1 MMQVQF
7 SGEKSRL
14 KAFYTADNVAEIL
27 GVSKSK
33 AYVLIRTLNKELA
46 NKIKSK
52 TLNEYGIKI
61 EDKVY
66 LEQNDVLSI
75 IEDLLVEIGNL
86 EEKYEDLERD
96 MQDNYKH
103 IPIEEQI

>member
-1 MMQVQF
+1 M
-7 SGEKSRL
+7 
-14 KAFYTADNVAEIL
+14 I
-27 GVSKSK
+27 
-33 AYVLIRTLNKELA
+33 INKELA

-66 LEQNDVLSI
+66 LEENDVLSI

>member
-1 MMQVQF
+1 M
-7 SGEKSRL
+7 
-14 KAFYTADNVAEIL
+14 I
-27 GVSKSK
+27 
-33 AYVLIRTLNKELA
+33 INKELA

-61 EDKVY
+61 DDKVY

-103 IPIEEQI
+103 IPVEEQI

>member
-1 MMQVQF
+1 MIVE
-7 SGEKSRL
+7 EKFL
-14 KAFYTADNVAEIL
+14 KE
-27 GVSKSK
+27 
-33 AYVLIRTLNKELA
+33 
-46 NKIKSK
+46 IKSK

-61 EDKVY
+61 DDKVY

>member
-1 MMQVQF
+1 M
-7 SGEKSRL
+7 
-14 KAFYTADNVAEIL
+14 I
-27 GVSKSK
+27 
-33 AYVLIRTLNKELA
+33 INKELA

-103 IPIEEQI
+103 IPVEEQI

>member
-1 MMQVQF
+1 M
-7 SGEKSRL
+7 
-14 KAFYTADNVAEIL
+14 I
-27 GVSKSK
+27 
-33 AYVLIRTLNKELA
+33 INKELA

-52 TLNEYGIKI
+52 TLNKYGIELRDKI
-61 EDKVY
+61 Y

-103 IPIEEQI
+103 ISIEEQI

>member
-1 MMQVQF
+1 M
-7 SGEKSRL
+7 
-14 KAFYTADNVAEIL
+14 I
-27 GVSKSK
+27 
-33 AYVLIRTLNKELA
+33 INKELA

-61 EDKVY
+61 DDKVY

-75 IEDLLVEIGNL
+75 IEDLLLEIGNL

>member
-1 MMQVQF
+1 M
-7 SGEKSRL
+7 
-14 KAFYTADNVAEIL
+14 I
-27 GVSKSK
+27 
-33 AYVLIRTLNKELA
+33 INKELA

-52 TLNEYGIKI
+52 TLNEYGIEVK
-61 EDKVY
+61 DKVY

-103 IPIEEQI
+103 IPVEEQI

>member
-1 MMQVQF
+1 M
-7 SGEKSRL
+7 
-14 KAFYTADNVAEIL
+14 I
-27 GVSKSK
+27 
-33 AYVLIRTLNKELA
+33 INKELA

-52 TLNEYGIKI
+52 TLNEYGI
-61 EDKVY
+61 ELRDKVY

>member
-1 MMQVQF
+1 M
-7 SGEKSRL
+7 
-14 KAFYTADNVAEIL
+14 I
-27 GVSKSK
+27 
-33 AYVLIRTLNKELA
+33 INKELA

-61 EDKVY
+61 DDKIY

>member
-1 MMQVQF
+1 M
-7 SGEKSRL
+7 
-14 KAFYTADNVAEIL
+14 I
-27 GVSKSK
+27 
-33 AYVLIRTLNKELA
+33 IHKELA

>member
-1 MMQVQF
+1 M
-7 SGEKSRL
+7 
-14 KAFYTADNVAEIL
+14 I
-27 GVSKSK
+27 
-33 AYVLIRTLNKELA
+33 INKELA
-46 NKIKSK
+46 NKIKSR

-61 EDKVY
+61 DDKVY

>member
-1 MMQVQF
+1 M
-7 SGEKSRL
+7 
-14 KAFYTADNVAEIL
+14 I
-27 GVSKSK
+27 
-33 AYVLIRTLNKELA
+33 INKELA

-61 EDKVY
+61 DDKVY

-75 IEDLLVEIGNL
+75 IEDLLVEISNL

>member
-1 MMQVQF
+1 M
-7 SGEKSRL
+7 
-14 KAFYTADNVAEIL
+14 I
-27 GVSKSK
+27 
-33 AYVLIRTLNKELA
+33 INKELA

-61 EDKVY
+61 DDKVY

-103 IPIEEQI
+103 ISIEEQI

>member
-1 MMQVQF
+1 M
-7 SGEKSRL
+7 
-14 KAFYTADNVAEIL
+14 I
-27 GVSKSK
+27 
-33 AYVLIRTLNKELA
+33 INKELA

-52 TLNEYGIKI
+52 TLNEYGVKLA
-61 EDKVY
+61 DKYY
-66 LEQNDVLSI
+66 LDQNDILSI

>member
-1 MMQVQF
+1 M
-7 SGEKSRL
+7 
-14 KAFYTADNVAEIL
+14 I
-27 GVSKSK
+27 
-33 AYVLIRTLNKELA
+33 INKELA

-52 TLNEYGIKI
+52 TLNEYGIEVK
-61 EDKVY
+61 DKVY

>member
-1 MMQVQF
+1 M
-7 SGEKSRL
+7 
-14 KAFYTADNVAEIL
+14 I
-27 GVSKSK
+27 
-33 AYVLIRTLNKELA
+33 INKELA

-103 IPIEEQI
+103 IPIEDQI

>member
-1 MMQVQF
+1 M
-7 SGEKSRL
+7 
-14 KAFYTADNVAEIL
+14 I
-27 GVSKSK
+27 
-33 AYVLIRTLNKELA
+33 INKELA

-86 EEKYEDLERD
+86 EEKCEDLERD

>member
-1 MMQVQF
+1 M
-7 SGEKSRL
+7 
-14 KAFYTADNVAEIL
+14 I
-27 GVSKSK
+27 
-33 AYVLIRTLNKELA
+33 INKELA

-61 EDKVY
+61 DDKVY

-75 IEDLLVEIGNL
+75 IEDLLVEIDNL

-96 MQDNYKH
+96 MQDNYRH

>member
-1 MMQVQF
+1 M
-7 SGEKSRL
+7 
-14 KAFYTADNVAEIL
+14 I
-27 GVSKSK
+27 
-33 AYVLIRTLNKELA
+33 INKELA

-61 EDKVY
+61 DDKVY
-66 LEQNDVLSI
+66 LEQNDILSI
-75 IEDLLVEIGNL
+75 IEDLLLEIGHL

-96 MQDNYKH
+96 MQDNYRH

>member
-1 MMQVQF
+1 M
-7 SGEKSRL
+7 
-14 KAFYTADNVAEIL
+14 I
-27 GVSKSK
+27 
-33 AYVLIRTLNKELA
+33 INKELA

>member
-1 MMQVQF
+1 M
-7 SGEKSRL
+7 
-14 KAFYTADNVAEIL
+14 I
-27 GVSKSK
+27 
-33 AYVLIRTLNKELA
+33 INKELA

-61 EDKVY
+61 DEKVY
-66 LEQNDVLSI
+66 LEQNDILSI

>member
-1 MMQVQF
+1 M
-7 SGEKSRL
+7 
-14 KAFYTADNVAEIL
+14 I
-27 GVSKSK
+27 
-33 AYVLIRTLNKELA
+33 INKELA

-52 TLNEYGIKI
+52 NLNEYGIKI

>member
-1 MMQVQF
+1 M
-7 SGEKSRL
+7 
-14 KAFYTADNVAEIL
+14 I
-27 GVSKSK
+27 
-33 AYVLIRTLNKELA
+33 INKELA

-52 TLNEYGIKI
+52 TLNEYGIEIKNK
-61 EDKVY
+61 DKVY

-75 IEDLLVEIGNL
+75 IEDLLLEIGNL

>member
-1 MMQVQF
+1 M
-7 SGEKSRL
+7 
-14 KAFYTADNVAEIL
+14 I
-27 GVSKSK
+27 
-33 AYVLIRTLNKELA
+33 INKELA

-103 IPIEEQI
+103 IPIEEQF

>member
-1 MMQVQF
+1 M
-7 SGEKSRL
+7 
-14 KAFYTADNVAEIL
+14 I
-27 GVSKSK
+27 
-33 AYVLIRTLNKELA
+33 INKELA
-46 NKIKSK
+46 NKIKSR

>member
-1 MMQVQF
+1 M
-7 SGEKSRL
+7 
-14 KAFYTADNVAEIL
+14 I
-27 GVSKSK
+27 
-33 AYVLIRTLNKELA
+33 INKELA

-103 IPIEEQI
+103 ITIEEQI

>member
-1 MMQVQF
+1 M
-7 SGEKSRL
+7 
-14 KAFYTADNVAEIL
+14 I
-27 GVSKSK
+27 
-33 AYVLIRTLNKELA
+33 INKELA

-61 EDKVY
+61 DDKVY

>member
-1 MMQVQF
+1 M
-7 SGEKSRL
+7 
-14 KAFYTADNVAEIL
+14 I
-27 GVSKSK
+27 
-33 AYVLIRTLNKELA
+33 INKELA

-75 IEDLLVEIGNL
+75 IEDLLVEIENL

-103 IPIEEQI
+103 IPVEEQI

>member
-1 MMQVQF
+1 M
-7 SGEKSRL
+7 
-14 KAFYTADNVAEIL
+14 I
-27 GVSKSK
+27 
-33 AYVLIRTLNKELA
+33 INKELA

-75 IEDLLVEIGNL
+75 IEDLLLEIGNL

>member
-1 MMQVQF
+1 M
-7 SGEKSRL
+7 
-14 KAFYTADNVAEIL
+14 I
-27 GVSKSK
+27 
-33 AYVLIRTLNKELA
+33 INKELA

-61 EDKVY
+61 DDKVY

-75 IEDLLVEIGNL
+75 I
-86 EEKYEDLERD
+86 

>member
-1 MMQVQF
+1 M
-7 SGEKSRL
+7 
-14 KAFYTADNVAEIL
+14 I
-27 GVSKSK
+27 
-33 AYVLIRTLNKELA
+33 INKELA

-61 EDKVY
+61 DDKVY

-86 EEKYEDLERD
+86 EAKYEDLERD

>member
-1 MMQVQF
+1 M
-7 SGEKSRL
+7 
-14 KAFYTADNVAEIL
+14 I
-27 GVSKSK
+27 
-33 AYVLIRTLNKELA
+33 INKELA

-61 EDKVY
+61 DDKVY

-86 EEKYEDLERD
+86 EEKYEYLERD

>member
-1 MMQVQF
+1 M
-7 SGEKSRL
+7 
-14 KAFYTADNVAEIL
+14 I
-27 GVSKSK
+27 
-33 AYVLIRTLNKELA
+33 INKELA

-61 EDKVY
+61 EDKIY

>member
-1 MMQVQF
+1 M
-7 SGEKSRL
+7 
-14 KAFYTADNVAEIL
+14 I
-27 GVSKSK
+27 
-33 AYVLIRTLNKELA
+33 INKELA

-61 EDKVY
+61 EDKFY

-75 IEDLLVEIGNL
+75 IEDLLIEIGNL

>member
-1 MMQVQF
+1 M
-7 SGEKSRL
+7 
-14 KAFYTADNVAEIL
+14 I
-27 GVSKSK
+27 
-33 AYVLIRTLNKELA
+33 INKELA

-61 EDKVY
+61 DDKVY
-66 LEQNDVLSI
+66 LEQNDILSI
-75 IEDLLVEIGNL
+75 IEDLLLEIGNL

-103 IPIEEQI
+103 IPVEEQI

>member
-1 MMQVQF
+1 M
-7 SGEKSRL
+7 
-14 KAFYTADNVAEIL
+14 I
-27 GVSKSK
+27 
-33 AYVLIRTLNKELA
+33 INKELA

-61 EDKVY
+61 DDKVY

-96 MQDNYKH
+96 MQDNYRH